1 MVNQLETGCEVQLIA
16 PGINFYFQEHDTSTI
31 VMSLRPTNITPKS
44 SYRLWIRYTF
54 RCKF

>member
-16 PGINFYFQEHDTSTI
+16 PGINFYFQEHDTSTM